1 MEPPVE
7 DAVIRFFEH
16 LVQRVSGPMKF
27 RLLIQPAMAIFFA
40 VKAGLLDAR
49 LGRPPYGWA
58 LLTDSTHR
66 SELIKDGRKDILKV
80 FVIALVLDAIY
91 QWIVGRFIYPG
102 EMLVVAFML
111 ATLPYVLVR
120 GMVGRLKRR
129 ADAPPPSNPSN

>member
-1 MEPPVE
+1 
-7 DAVIRFFEH
+7 
-16 LVQRVSGPMKF
+16 MKF
-27 RLLIQPAMAIFFA
+27 RLLLQPAMAIFFA

-80 FVIALVLDAIY
+80 FIIALMLDAIY

>member
-7 DAVIRFFEH
+7 DAVIRFVES
-16 LVQRVSGPMKF
+16 LMQRVSGPLKF

-58 LLTDSTHR
+58 LLTDSAHR

-80 FVIALVLDAIY
+80 FILALVLDAIY
-91 QWIVGRFIYPG
+91 QWLATRFIYPA
-102 EMLVVAFML
+102 EMLVVAFAL

-129 ADAPPPSNPSN
+129 TDPQPPSNPSN